1 MKLYL
6 SFYFDEDI
14 AVQVAAI
21 LAKENYDVL
30 TARDAGMLTRSD
42 TEQLEFAINQART
55 VVTHNR
61 DDFENLH
68 SEYLHRGD
76 KHYGIVILRR
86 RQVFND
92 MAKRLLKLLDRTTS
106 EEMENQLRYV

>member
-21 LAKENYDVL
+21 LTKENYDVL

-42 TEQLEFAINQART
+42 TEQLEFAIHQERT

-61 DDFENLH
+61 EDFENLH
-68 SEYLHRGD
+68 SEYLDRGD
-76 KHYGIVILRR
+76 KHYGIIILHR

-92 MAKRLLKLLDRTTS
+92 MANRLLKLLDRTTP